1 MKRQKKKK
9 KELQNN
15 KIPFMFKKKKKKEDR
30 YKMCVTVNAESRARE
45 TYNKWL

>member
-1 MKRQKKKK
+1 MKRKKK

-15 KIPFMFKKKKKKEDR
+15 MIPFMFKKKKEDR